1 MSLVSLMV
9 ASAIGLFLIGAVIK
23 IYLDSKNSFN
33 TRTVVAEV
41 SENLRFALDDM
52 RRILVMAGRDIRGT
66 EDNIASRRAF
76 PPVTTNASSA
86 SGNGAE
92 YIYDGGS
99 DSDII
104 AIRYRRGPSC
114 GAYQAV
120 PDIKTRPSMVRFL
133 LADTDSDGA
142 TDDLVCELTTYN
154 SGGSASTTRQ
164 TMVSGIHMLKALY
177 GVDDD
182 DDGYAD
188 RYLTANMV
196 NDTSVVSTP
205 SGAST
210 PWARVVSMRIALVS
224 GSESELPH
232 NVRGSDAGT
241 LNVLGMDFDEPDTS
255 HLYRVASTTLLLR
268 NFNPTVQRQ

>member
-1 MSLVSLMV
+1 MSLISLMV
-9 ASAIGLFLIGAVIK
+9 ATAIGIFLIGAVIK

-66 EDNIASRRAF
+66 EDNIANRRAF

-133 LADTDSDGA
+133 LADTDGDGD

-196 NDTSVVSTP
+196 NDASVVSTP

-210 PWARVVSMRIALVS
+210 PWARVVSMRIGLVS

-232 NVRGSDAGT
+232 NVRGSQAGT
-241 LNVLGMDFDEPDTS
+241 LNVLGVDFDEPDTS